1 MDLGPFLIETHL
13 RTGRPIAELAKTHGV
28 HRSWLYKLL
37 KRYRLEGPAG
47 LKARS
52 RRPHRSPTRVRDGY
66 EDEIVTLRKELS
78 DLGVDA
84 GAETIRY
91 HLQKRHAEVVPSVST
106 IWRVLKVRGF
116 VTAQPQKRP
125 QSSLRRFN
133 ADLPNET
140 WQADVTHVPIADD
153 VVFEVLN
160 IIDDH
165 SRLCVASRAFVTTR
179 SSDVVRTFYKAAE
192 TLGFPQSFLTDN
204 GLIFTNHARYG
215 FAGAFEM
222 ELAGLGIHSKHSR
235 PYHPQTC
242 GKVERFHQTL
252 KKFIREQDGIETKKQ
267 LQAQLDRFAA
277 YYNDVRPHR
286 ATGRRTPAEVYA
298 AREKARPSAEP
309 IDLGGGRKLRHDRLD
324 GKGTVTL
331 RINRQMHHIPCGR
344 QFAGL
349 RVRILV
355 EDLDVSVIGVDGQP
369 VRHLTVDPTRN
380 YQPLGRL

>member
-13 RTGRPIAELAKTHGV
+13 RTGRPIAELARTHDV

-37 KRYRLEGPAG
+37 KRYRLEGPSG
-47 LKARS
+47 LEARS
-52 RRPHRSPTRVRDGY
+52 RRPHRSPTRRRDDY
-66 EDEIVTLRKELS
+66 EDEIVTLRK
-78 DLGVDA
+78 DLLDFGVDA

-91 HLQKRHAEVVPSVST
+91 HLQRRHAEVVPSVST
-106 IWRVLKVRGF
+106 IWRVLKDRGF
-116 VTAQPQKRP
+116 VTPQPQKRP
-125 QSSLRRFN
+125 KSSLRRFC

-140 WQADVTHVPIADD
+140 WQADVTHVVVAED

-179 SSDVVRTFYKAAE
+179 SSDVVRTFYKSAE

-204 GLIFTNHARYG
+204 GLIFTTHARHG

-252 KKFIREQDGIETKKQ
+252 KKFINEQDDIETKRPTPGPARSVRQ
-267 LQAQLDRFAA
+267 LLQRGPTASRHPPTDSCRGVRGEGEGQALFRTNRLERWTQAA
-277 YYNDVRPHR
+277 
-286 ATGRRTPAEVYA
+286 
-298 AREKARPSAEP
+298 S
-309 IDLGGGRKLRHDRLD
+309 
-324 GKGTVTL
+324 
-331 RINRQMHHIPCGR
+331 
-344 QFAGL
+344 
-349 RVRILV
+349 
-355 EDLDVSVIGVDGQP
+355 
-369 VRHLTVDPTRN
+369 
-380 YQPLGRL
+380 

>member
-13 RTGRPIAELAKTHGV
+13 RTGRPIAELASSHNV

-37 KRYRLEGPAG
+37 RRYHLEGPSG
-47 LKARS
+47 LEVRS
-52 RRPHRSPTRVRDGY
+52 RRPVRSPSRVRDQY
-66 EDEIVTLRKELS
+66 EDEIVTLRKELL

-91 HLQKRHAEVVPSVST
+91 HLQKRNAEDVPSVST
-106 IWRVLKVRGF
+106 IWRVLKARGF
-116 VTAQPQKRP
+116 VTPQPQKRP
-125 QSSLRRFN
+125 KSSYKRFC

-140 WQADVTHVPIADD
+140 WQADVTHVTVSGG

-165 SRLCVASRAFVTTR
+165 SRLCVASHAFVTTK
-179 SSDVVRTFYKAAE
+179 SSDVVRTFYKSAE

-204 GLIFTNHARYG
+204 GLIFTTHARHG

-252 KKFIREQDGIETKKQ
+252 KKYLAQQNGIETRKQ
-267 LQAQLDRFAA
+267 LQVQLDRFAT
-277 YYNDVRPHR
+277 YYNEVRPHR
-286 ATGRRTPAEVYA
+286 SIGRKTPKEVYA
-298 AREKARPSAEP
+298 AREKARPSSEP
-309 IDLGGGRKLRHDRLD
+309 IDLSGGRKLRHDKLD
-324 GKGTVTL
+324 KKGTVTL
-331 RINRQMHHIPCGR
+331 RINGQMHHIPCGR
-344 QFAGL
+344 AYAGW
-349 RVRILV
+349 RVRVLV
-355 EDLDVSVIGVDGQP
+355 DNLDIRVIGVDGSP
-369 VRHLTVDPTRN
+369 LRHLTLDPTRN